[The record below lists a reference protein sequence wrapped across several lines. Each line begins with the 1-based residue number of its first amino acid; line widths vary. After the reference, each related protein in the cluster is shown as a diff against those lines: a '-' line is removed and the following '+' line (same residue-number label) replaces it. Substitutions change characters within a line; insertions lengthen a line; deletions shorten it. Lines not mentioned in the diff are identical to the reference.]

1 MNHNI
6 NILNKIAD
14 LCGDMEIFYSINI
27 WKYEI
32 RLQGNNLDIALPQF
46 VWMPDDGHKD
56 FVVHKCIIK
65 FESIEIVLISVLDD
79 SNTIH
84 NEVQD

>member
-1 MNHNI
+1 MKHNI

-14 LCGDMEIFYSINI
+14 LVGDMDMFYCITI
-27 WKYEI
+27 WKNDV

-46 VWMPDDGHKD
+46 VWVQDLAHTNY
-56 FVVHKCIIK
+56 VVHTCVIK
-65 FESIEIVLISVLDD
+65 FELVKITLVSVQDN

-84 NEVQD
+84 DKIEY

>member
-14 LCGDMEIFYSINI
+14 LVGDMEIFYSITI

-32 RLQGNNLDIALPQF
+32 RLQGNNLDIAFPQF
-46 VWMPDDGHKD
+46 VWVQDLAHTN
-56 FVVHKCIIK
+56 FVVHNCIIK
-65 FESIEIVLISVLDD
+65 FESIEITLISVQDD
-79 SNTIH
+79 TNTIH
-84 NEVQD
+84 DEIQD

>member
-6 NILNKIAD
+6 NILNKISD
-14 LCGDMEIFYSINI
+14 LVGDMDMFYVINI

-32 RLQGNNLDIALPQF
+32 RMQGNNLDIAFPQF
-46 VWMPDDGHKD
+46 VWVQDLGHTEI
-56 FVVHKCIIK
+56 VVHNCIIK
-65 FESIEIVLISVLDD
+65 FESIKIILISVQDD

-84 NEVQD
+84 DEIES